1 MTATSDID
9 LEVTLG
15 REKKQIGDSSFSF
28 NGSTGIMNAIG
39 PRDFGV
45 VGWRAKLGVIVLSTN
60 LTVEDEFRRMVPEGV
75 SYHVARCL
83 IPDSAGSEREK
94 EDQFLSIEQ
103 NALVAATQ
111 VAMAQPDLIL
121 FACTIGSM
129 LGAAGHDVAISE
141 RITQATSIPAITTG
155 TAVLE
160 ALRRLG
166 LHRITLIS
174 PYPESMGVREKD
186 YLEASIPGLSVVS
199 MKNLGVISSYEKNLL
214 PPSSSYR
221 TAKEAVTPDAEGL
234 FISCTAWRTIEVIE
248 PLERELAIPVITSTQ
263 ASLWACLR
271 RCGIREVF
279 PFGRLFD
286 T

>member
-1 MTATSDID
+1 
-9 LEVTLG
+9 
-15 REKKQIGDSSFSF
+15 
-28 NGSTGIMNAIG
+28 MNAID
-39 PRDFGV
+39 PRGFGA

-60 LTVEDEFRRMVPEGV
+60 LTVENEFRLMVPDDV

-83 IPDSAGSEREK
+83 IPDSARSELEK
-94 EDQFLSIEQ
+94 EDQFLSIEE
-103 NALVAATQ
+103 NVLVAARQ
-111 VAMAQPDLIL
+111 LAMAQPDLIL

-129 LGAAGHDVAISE
+129 LGGTGHDLAISE

-160 ALRRLG
+160 ALRRLE
-166 LHRITLIS
+166 LRRITLIS
-174 PYPESMGVREKD
+174 PYPEGMGVREKA
-186 YLEASIPGLSVVS
+186 YLEASLPDFSVVS

-214 PPSSSYR
+214 SPSSAYR

-234 FISCTAWRTIEVIE
+234 FISCTAWRTREVIE

-271 RCGIREVF
+271 RCGIRDVL
-279 PFGRLFD
+279 PFGRLFHA
-286 T
+286 